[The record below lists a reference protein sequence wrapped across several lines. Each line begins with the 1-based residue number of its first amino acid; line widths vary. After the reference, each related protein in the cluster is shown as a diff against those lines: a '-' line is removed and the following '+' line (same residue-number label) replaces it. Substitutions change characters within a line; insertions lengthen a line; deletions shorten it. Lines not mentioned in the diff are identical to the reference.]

1 MPQRVRP
8 VNSFMISFSSLY
20 HDNDQKTARLA
31 LIGLLWLLVKS
42 KNRKAR
48 YQVPGKKPEG
58 GGGGIIACTEKS
70 RVFSL
75 QVYEKGRE
83 FNS

>member
-1 MPQRVRP
+1 M
-8 VNSFMISFSSLY
+8 Y

>member
-58 GGGGIIACTEKS
+58 GGGGGGGYNCLYGKKPRFQSPGI
-70 RVFSL
+70 
-75 QVYEKGRE
+75 
-83 FNS
+83 